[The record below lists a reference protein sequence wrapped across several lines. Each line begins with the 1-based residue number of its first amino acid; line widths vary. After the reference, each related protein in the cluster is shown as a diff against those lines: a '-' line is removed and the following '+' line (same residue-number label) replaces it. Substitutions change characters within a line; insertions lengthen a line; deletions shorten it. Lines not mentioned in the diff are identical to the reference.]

1 MRGMIT
7 PERLAERVCLALNLP
22 AKDNAESLA
31 VILRT
36 ALTGTRDRAAMAAKV
51 VGCGLGAFGRPW
63 RGRLLVGVGM
73 IPRAEVAL
81 IVASSGIALHAFG
94 AGVYAAIVFAV
105 AATMIVSPALLGRLV
120 PREGSEAKLEA

>member
-1 MRGMIT
+1 MRVDLHLFAD
-7 PERLAERVCLALNLP
+7 PKVLALG
-22 AKDNAESLA
+22 
-31 VILRT
+31 IG
-36 ALTGTRDRAAMAAKV
+36 LTVVAMAAKI

-81 IVASSGIALHAFG
+81 IVASSGIALHVFG

-105 AATMIVSPALLGRLV
+105 AATMIVSPALLGRLI
-120 PREGSEAKLEA
+120 PRKSAEAKLEG